1 MSLEKINLTY
11 DYKMV
16 LSELLKSLEI
26 LEIES
31 LLPCS
36 SDPCFMAA
44 TTPYPRKDRE
54 GPIGSKLRINGK
66 TKIP

>member
-1 MSLEKINLTY
+1 MSHGKINLTY

-16 LSELLKSLEI
+16 LSDLLKSLEI
-26 LEIES
+26 LGIAS

-36 SDPCFMAA
+36 SDPCLMTA
-44 TTPYPRKDRE
+44 TTAYPRKDRE
-54 GPIGSKLRINGK
+54 GSIGSKLRINGK

>member
-1 MSLEKINLTY
+1 MSLGKINLTY
-11 DYKMV
+11 GPKMV

-36 SDPCFMAA
+36 SDPCFIAA
-44 TTPYPRKDRE
+44 TAPYPRKVRE
-54 GPIGSKLRINGK
+54 GSIGSKLRINGK